1 MVSGKW
7 SLEVIM
13 RISPVSCGAPAF
25 TKGCK
30 KCTNTTDKNT
40 DYTIRAT
47 DVLPATAILGAGL
60 LTVYFMKKG
69 EIYNYS
75 KLIK

>member
-1 MVSGKW
+1 
-7 SLEVIM
+7 M
-13 RISPVSCGAPAF
+13 RINPVSNVAPAF
-25 TKGCK
+25 GKGCR
-30 KCTNTTDKNT
+30 KCTNTTNTKNT

-69 EIYNYS
+69 EIYSYS
-75 KLIK
+75 KFVK